1 MQNQNLEL
9 HFLHQVSACLNLCRA
24 HPLFEELLPHAQTF
38 DYRLLEAYPY
48 VEYQKLPTRTDCYT
62 TISTADQVRCRY
74 RIVVDE
80 RDVRCRIVSTTDAY
94 SVGCRLPQVSRE
106 RYQLECVPIPDEFM
120 QLYCITSRRG
130 TRPQRLRAICSFCRR
145 SWKTKTRIR
154 RRAAGRP
161 ARSRRHRARGQV
173 VKKD

>member
-24 HPLFEELLPHAQTF
+24 HPLFEKLLPHAQTF

-48 VEYQKLPTRTDCYT
+48 VEYQKLPTCTDCYT

-94 SVGCRLPQVSRE
+94 SVGYRLPQVSRE

-120 QLYCITSRRG
+120 QLYCITRRRG
-130 TRPQRLRAICSFCRR
+130 TQAPEIARYLQLLQAELEDEDSDQ
-145 SWKTKTRIR
+145 TEG
-154 RRAAGRP
+154 GR
-161 ARSRRHRARGQV
+161 
-173 VKKD
+173 

>member
-1 MQNQNLEL
+1 MQNQNQEL

-24 HPLFEELLPHAQTF
+24 HPLFEKLLPHAQTF

-94 SVGCRLPQVSRE
+94 SVGYRLP
-106 RYQLECVPIPDEFM
+106 
-120 QLYCITSRRG
+120 
-130 TRPQRLRAICSFCRR
+130 
-145 SWKTKTRIR
+145 
-154 RRAAGRP
+154 
-161 ARSRRHRARGQV
+161 
-173 VKKD
+173 

>member
-24 HPLFEELLPHAQTF
+24 HPLFEKLLPHAQTF

-62 TISTADQVRCRY
+62 TISTATRFAAVTGSWWMNAMCAAGSSVRPT
-74 RIVVDE
+74 RILWD
-80 RDVRCRIVSTTDAY
+80 T
-94 SVGCRLPQVSRE
+94 RLPQVSRE

-120 QLYCITSRRG
+120 QLYCITRRRG
-130 TRPQRLRAICSFCRR
+130 TRAPEIARYLQLLQAELEDEDSDQ
-145 SWKTKTRIR
+145 TEG
-154 RRAAGRP
+154 GR
-161 ARSRRHRARGQV
+161 
-173 VKKD
+173 